1 MNLNIEEAFRTYLI
15 ESRELLQQMED
26 GLLTL
31 EQNASDKELI
41 NSIFR
46 AAHTIKGSAGMFA
59 LDEIVTFTHHVE
71 HLLDLLRNNKC
82 QISGRLV
89 EVLLASK
96 DQIDLL
102 VNLAESATRQSP
114 AQSAAERELIHQ
126 IEAFCGAG
134 KAAAARPVP
143 EAEASVSN
151 GDAANQGRRRYL
163 ISARF
168 NNDMLSFGNDPIPML
183 KYLADMGRL
192 LGCEAVVHGVPPL
205 HALQPGICYIGFE
218 AVLESAATQ
227 EAIEGTFDFVRDE
240 SDIAVLCLDGDAAA
254 RLQKRLAALAE
265 PAELINDIWQRL
277 GVDVM
282 VMGATTAEPKAA
294 DDARVDV
301 MATAHVASASA
312 PAAAVATSTSSGAT
326 PNKRVEESVI
336 RVESPKLDSL
346 INLVGELV
354 IAASGAGSDAAQ
366 SGNTALV
373 ERLELLTR
381 LVERVRDA
389 ALSMRMVQIGTVFH
403 RFQRVVRDVGK
414 ELGKDIELVI
424 EGAETELDKTL
435 VEKISDPLMHLVR
448 NAIDHGIESP
458 ERRQAAGKPARGHLR
473 LSSHHE
479 SGSVVIEVSDD
490 GGGLNRDKII
500 EKAIARGLIDRA
512 SNMADKDVWNLIFEP
527 GFSTADKVTNISGRG
542 VGMDVVR
549 RNIAALRGTIE
560 VQSQQ
565 GIGMTV
571 RIRLPLTLAIIDGFV
586 IGVGAAKYVVPLD
599 LVIECIDLGRE
610 EYQYSN
616 DRDFIY
622 LRGEALPFIR
632 LREMFGIGAS
642 HRARANLVVVAYGGH
657 RAGLVVDSL
666 LGESQ
671 TVIKPLGR
679 VFEKLR
685 GIGGSTILGSGEV
698 ALIIDVPSLITKASE
713 INRSLHEAA

>member
-114 AQSAAERELIHQ
+114 AQSAAERELVHQ
-126 IEAFCGAG
+126 IEAFCGVDR
-134 KAAAARPVP
+134 KAAV
-143 EAEASVSN
+143 
-151 GDAANQGRRRYL
+151 DAASDVVGSAQTTKANNGLSRYL

-168 NNDMLSFGNDPIPML
+168 NNDMLSYGNDPIPML

-205 HALQPGICYIGFE
+205 HALQPGICHIGFE
-218 AVLESAATQ
+218 AVLESSATQ
-227 EAIEGTFDFVRDE
+227 DAIEGTFDFVRDE
-240 SDIAVLCLDGDAAA
+240 SDIAVLCLDGDGTA
-254 RLQKRLAALAE
+254 RLQSRLAALAE

-277 GVDVM
+277 GVDV
-282 VMGATTAEPKAA
+282 VSAGATTAELKTT
-294 DDARVDV
+294 DDTSVDV
-301 MATAHVASASA
+301 IATAQVVSASA
-312 PAAAVATSTSSGAT
+312 PAAAVATSAGGGAT

-414 ELGKDIELVI
+414 ELGKDIELLI

-490 GGGLNRDKII
+490 GGGLNRDKIV

-512 SNMADKDVWNLIFEP
+512 TNMADKDVWNLIFEP

-560 VQSQQ
+560 VQSEQ
-565 GIGMTV
+565 GVGMSV

-610 EYQYSN
+610 EYQYSS

-632 LREMFGIGAS
+632 LREMFSVGTS

-713 INRSLHEAA
+713 INRSMHEAA